1 MSIDTVSHIPEA
13 HDAKI
18 GSDGSGEIAIKMVHT
33 ESTCTM
39 ISDIIRLTFSILLL
53 IFSIISVFHAIW
65 TSTTT
70 LPEETFPVWSQY
82 VCLVIAL
89 FVLGVL
95 EGLQI
100 SVVELAHK
108 DPNNYRKHH
117 PRAADLLEFENKGR
131 NVERFLMGRQVLVVF
146 TVFIAARITTFN
158 GFWAEVPDTLIHSLM
173 FSGFLGVILVVVLAQ
188 LTPQVLA
195 AAYPVE
201 FLNLFGMNIGFWAC
215 LIVEATGLVHAV
227 WFLCVTVRKL
237 VYNCICAKSEG
248 HDNKFEKMSSH
259 SRISPDYHYDDV
271 DVHVDMLKTAEKAE
285 IDIEEQAELAE
296 MNRRTEYIYNEEK
309 AEIDIEEQA
318 ELAEMNRRTE
328 YIYNEE
334 KAEIDI

>member
-13 HDAKI
+13 YDAKI
-18 GSDGSGEIAIKMVHT
+18 GSDGSGAIAIKMVHT
-33 ESTCTM
+33 ESTCTI

-173 FSGFLGVILVVVLAQ
+173 FSGF
-188 LTPQVLA
+188 
-195 AAYPVE
+195 
-201 FLNLFGMNIGFWAC
+201 FRCNI
-215 LIVEATGLVHAV
+215 
-227 WFLCVTVRKL
+227 
-237 VYNCICAKSEG
+237 
-248 HDNKFEKMSSH
+248 SSSISTINTTSISSSIS
-259 SRISPDYHYDDV
+259 SRIYEFTWFKIFFSGMFIIRSNWFSTCCMV
-271 DVHVDMLKTAEKAE
+271 FMC
-285 IDIEEQAELAE
+285 
-296 MNRRTEYIYNEEK
+296 NCS
-309 AEIDIEEQA
+309 
-318 ELAEMNRRTE
+318 
-328 YIYNEE
+328 
-334 KAEIDI
+334 